1 MSSSLSTTWLGARL
15 GRDPSAVDAA
25 RRDGRLLGIS
35 AGDHYEYPAWQF
47 DRAGSVLPDLPRV
60 IAAARA
66 LGMSDDRLGGLLQA
80 RSGLGSDRRLADVLR
95 DGNVDHVLSVIQ
107 AAVRPA

>member
-1 MSSSLSTTWLGARL
+1 MSRSLSTTWLGARL

-25 RRDGRLLGIS
+25 RREGRLLGIS
-35 AGDHYEYPAWQF
+35 AGDRYEYPAWQF
-47 DRAGSVLPDLPRV
+47 DWAGEVLPELPRV

-66 LGMSDDRLGGLLQA
+66 VGLSDDRLGALFQA

-95 DGNVDHVLSVIQ
+95 EGNVDHVLSVIQ
-107 AAVRPA
+107 AAARPA